1 MTVIKETKKM
11 RKNLLTWLVILL
23 FGVVASLTGCER
35 KESSKSDKPSAS
47 AEKKEEQKDPG
58 VVTLSPEKQKV
69 SGIEVE
75 KVVSESL
82 SLPISATAVI
92 ELNADK
98 LSKVSSRVTGKIARV
113 TVSQGDRVKAG
124 QALAYL
130 DTVELDQTC
139 SEYLKAKSRRE
150 LALSNLKREE
160 TLFEKKVSPE
170 KDVLRARQE
179 LSEVEADLLLAKE
192 KFRVL
197 GIDVSQMDLQK
208 NGGGVNHPLLPI
220 SSLID
225 GVVLEK
231 SVIQGEVVSPEK
243 ALFTVSD
250 LSTLWLIIDIY
261 EQDLGRVKTG
271 MQVKLSISAFTGK
284 EFKGKISYMGDVID
298 EKTRTVKARVT
309 IDNRDGFLKPG
320 MFATVSIDSVK
331 DSRAV
336 KAITVP
342 EEAVFLDG
350 SERYVFIREGDG
362 RFVVRRVSVGPSS
375 GVKTEIK
382 DGLKVGDE
390 VVTKGVFTL
399 KSELKKETLEA
410 E

>member
-1 MTVIKETKKM
+1 MTVTKETKKM

-23 FGVVASLTGCER
+23 FGVVASVTGCER
-35 KESSKSDKPSAS
+35 KESSKNDKPSAS
-47 AEKKEEQKDPG
+47 AEKREEEKEPG
-58 VVTLSPEKQKV
+58 VVTLSPEKQKA
-69 SGIEVE
+69 SGIEVQ
-75 KVVSESL
+75 KVVFESL
-82 SLPISATAVI
+82 STPLSATAVI

-98 LSKVSSRVTGKIARV
+98 VSKVSSRGTGKIARV

-192 KFRVL
+192 KFRFL

-208 NGGGVNHPLLPI
+208 NGGGINHPLLPI

-243 ALFTVSD
+243 ALFTVAD
-250 LSTLWLIIDIY
+250 LSTLWVLIDLY
-261 EQDLGRVKTG
+261 EQDAPRLKTG
-271 MQVKLSISAFTGK
+271 TVVKVSVTAFPDKDFRGTLSYI
-284 EFKGKISYMGDVID
+284 GDVVD
-298 EKTRTVKARVT
+298 EKVRKVTARVT
-309 IDNRDGFLKPG
+309 VANMSGILKPG
-320 MFATVSIDSVK
+320 MFATVLIDT
-331 DSRAV
+331 
-336 KAITVP
+336 KAAEGKKMLAVP

-350 SERYVFIREGDG
+350 SERYIFIREGDG
-362 RFVVRRVSVGPSS
+362 RFVVKRVSVGPAS
-375 GVKTEIK
+375 GAKIEIK
-382 DGLKVGDE
+382 EGLKVGDE

-399 KSELKKETLEA
+399 KSELKKETLQA